1 MVNTPN
7 SYSGGPGFKPRP
19 GEGLFWGV
27 SCVFS
32 VTLSKGRYNTSK
44 AGYDRFITTPF
55 RFTIHLSSLH
65 STLYSLSH
73 WKSVIEKLQTNQ
85 ISFTLQFSNYFAS
98 QVQVL
103 RVSNSVLSARLFRI
117 NKHSSSALVTPCIG
131 QSHKLPTCHCA
142 TNSGFHNTILRPTD
156 LCTLSHVA
164 ACHCTRSIH
173 CMAVTSLPSTD
184 CQTDSTD
191 WLAQTDR
198 LFIIP
203 SLLLDYSRQIGF

>member
-19 GEGLFWGV
+19 GERLFWGF
-27 SCVFS
+27 SCVIS
-32 VTLSKGRYNTSK
+32 VTLSKGWDSTSK
-44 AGYDRFITTPF
+44 AGYGRFITTPF
-55 RFTIHLSSLH
+55 RFTIHLSSFH

-73 WKSVIEKLQTNQ
+73 WKSVTEKLQTNQ

-98 QVQVL
+98 QAQVL

-117 NKHSSSALVTPCIG
+117 NKHTPVLRWSLLASASLTSSPLVTALG
-131 QSHKLPTCHCA
+131 TQD
-142 TNSGFHNTILRPTD
+142 FTIQFFD
-156 LCTLSHVA
+156 LCTLSHVV

-173 CMAVTSLPSTD
+173 CMAVTSLPSTR

-203 SLLLDYSRQIGF
+203 SVLLDYSRQIGF